1 MLEAAEKIFDN
12 MSDMMKKLKKA
23 SYEKRME
30 EFRQE
35 NGSFFQEITDYMES
49 NEDKEKAAQ
58 EIGDVFVE
66 RVKAA
71 FEVRGKIRS
80 RTGADMDFFMIY
92 YVFPALLLTES
103 EYADQAAQA
112 VRTSW
117 NREFK
122 KNISYTTYDKLY
134 QSFREKIFGI
144 F

>member
-1 MLEAAEKIFDN
+1 MLEAAGKIFDN

-30 EFRQE
+30 EFRQK
-35 NGSFFQEITDYMES
+35 NGGFFQEITDYMES
-49 NEDKEKAAQ
+49 NDDKEKAAQ
-58 EIGDVFVE
+58 EIGDAFVE

-71 FEVRGKIRS
+71 FGARGKIRS

-112 VRTSW
+112 IRTSW

-122 KNISYTTYDKLY
+122 KNINYTTYDRLY

>member
-1 MLEAAEKIFDN
+1 MLDAAGKLFEN
-12 MSDMMKKLKKA
+12 MSDMMKKLKKVT
-23 SYEKRME
+23 YEKRME

-49 NEDKEKAAQ
+49 NDDKEAAAQ
-58 EIGDVFVE
+58 KIGDVFVE

-80 RTGADMDFFMIY
+80 RTGADLDFFMIY
-92 YVFPALLLTES
+92 YVFPALLLTENA
-103 EYADQAAQA
+103 YADQAAQA
-112 VRTSW
+112 IRTSW

-122 KNISYTTYDKLY
+122 KNISYTTYDRLY
-134 QSFREKIFGI
+134 QSFREKILGI

>member
-1 MLEAAEKIFDN
+1 MLETAEKLFDN

-30 EFRQE
+30 EFRKE
-35 NGSFFQEITDYMES
+35 NGSFFQEIIDYMEE
-49 NEDKEKAAQ
+49 NDDKEAAAQ
-58 EIGDVFVE
+58 KIGDEFVE
-66 RVKAA
+66 RVKTA

-80 RTGADMDFFMIY
+80 RTGADLDFFMIY
-92 YVFPALLLTES
+92 YVFPALLLTDS
-103 EYADQAAQA
+103 AYADHAAQA
-112 VRTSW
+112 IRTSW

-134 QSFREKIFGI
+134 QSFREKILGI